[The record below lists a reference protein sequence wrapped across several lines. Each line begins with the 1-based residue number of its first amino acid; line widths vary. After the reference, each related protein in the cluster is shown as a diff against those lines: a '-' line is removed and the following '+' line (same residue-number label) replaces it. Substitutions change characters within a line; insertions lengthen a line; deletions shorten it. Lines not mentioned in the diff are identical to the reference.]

1 MRVRPALQRRIVAL
15 VNEIA
20 GKGWRVTPLR
30 CSLLHFEV
38 SVPKGQRGCAT
49 PFPIAEVFGA
59 GSKFLETIGFFE
71 RLVVGLEEG
80 SLRCSEVRF
89 FCLPCSGWR

>member
-1 MRVRPALQRRIVAL
+1 MGFVKGNAGVPRR
-15 VNEIA
+15 
-20 GKGWRVTPLR
+20 
-30 CSLLHFEV
+30 S
-38 SVPKGQRGCAT
+38 
-49 PFPIAEVFGA
+49 PIAETLRA